1 MRLTVRLRDRL
12 LEIGVRFFRDE
23 GIPRPSVHIM
33 LTAHASAAAAAVA
46 GMPDAE
52 RDKAVVEFCR
62 TFQRHV
68 EAYARLPTGGK
79 MRSRTVDVA

>member
-1 MRLTVRLRDRL
+1 
-12 LEIGVRFFRDE
+12 
-23 GIPRPSVHIM
+23 
-33 LTAHASAAAAAVA
+33 VA